1 MSGSGHGGAA
11 SGLASSWTECQKP
24 REGSQVSPYLAFL
37 WLSGLLKG
45 ISESGSENLHGNGL
59 AIALHCPQKGRLLM
73 KPNHHPALRVQRAVL
88 IQEISLKGVM
98 QRAGHASSFSALIS
112 QAMQQAWDAF
122 SLEEEQPVVSQV
134 TTG

>member
-24 REGSQVSPYLAFL
+24 REGSQVSPYLALL

-45 ISESGSENLHGNGL
+45 ISESGSKNLHGNGL
-59 AIALHCPQKGRLLM
+59 AIAPQKGRLLM